1 MSTLNPYK
9 PPAVKPKIETTLS
22 RSLALQRKEAEAAK
36 KKEASKSKSK

>member
-9 PPAVKPKIETTLS
+9 SPAVKPKIETTLS

-36 KKEASKSKSK
+36 KSKSE